1 MKIVIIGGSIAG
13 MACALSLQKSGHCV
27 SILERRSSNASGGFG
42 MILDANTCQ
51 NLREL
56 GVSISDHTHV
66 IGQYHVHDLN
76 HNFHSRQPLQGCQGI
91 ERQRLVSQM
100 RSQLQPGTIH
110 FGAEFD
116 HFIMDKNG
124 STRAAALRNGKII
137 EADLFIGAD
146 GVRSKIRRDCFPEST
161 LNSVKSVEI
170 VGMTP
175 FETIPTELQG
185 TFKKFMNYREGAAMG
200 MVPTADQKVIW
211 YFQWDLRRWPQTLLD
226 SEARSDWLKSEL
238 RRWPTLVRKV
248 VGSEDLRHCHLW
260 RTTDMDLPSRFHKG
274 NVLLVGDAAH
284 PLLTFTS
291 QGVGSALEDG
301 LTLGDT
307 LNDWNSTSVDSLDRR
322 LTDFA
327 DKRIPVLQRRL
338 KEGRSL
344 QRQFLGLESQFIGR
358 VPVCA

>member
-13 MACALSLQKSGHCV
+13 MACALSLQKKGYQV
-27 SILERRSSNASGGFG
+27 SILERRSSAASGGFG
-42 MILDANTCQ
+42 MILDATACQ
-51 NLREL
+51 NLRGL
-56 GVSISDHTHV
+56 GVSMSGHTHA

-76 HNFHSRQPLQGCQGI
+76 HNFHSRQPLQDYQGI
-91 ERQRLVSQM
+91 ERLHLVNQM
-100 RSQLQPGTIH
+100 RNQLQPGTIH

-116 HFIMDKNG
+116 HFIVDKNG
-124 STRAAALRNGKII
+124 SARAAALRNGRII

-161 LNSVKSVEI
+161 LGAVKSVEI
-170 VGMTP
+170 VGITQ
-175 FETIPTELQG
+175 FEKIPAELQG
-185 TFKKFMNYREGAAMG
+185 TFKKFMNWREGAAMG

-226 SEARSDWLKSEL
+226 SEARSGWLKTEL
-238 RRWPTLVRKV
+238 QRWPSLVRKV
-248 VGSEDLRHCHLW
+248 VGPSDLRQSHLW

-307 LNDWNSTSVDSLDRR
+307 LSDWDSTSVDSLDRR

-327 DKRIPVLQRRL
+327 YKRIPVLQRRL
-338 KEGRSL
+338 EEGRSL
-344 QRQFLGLESQFIGR
+344 QRQFLGLESHSIDR

>member
-13 MACALSLQKSGHCV
+13 MACALRLQKRGHRV
-27 SILERRSSNASGGFG
+27 SILERRSSAASGGFG
-42 MILDANTCQ
+42 MILDGTACQ

-56 GVSISDHTHV
+56 GVSMSGHTHS
-66 IGQYHVHDLN
+66 IGQYHVYDLN
-76 HNFHSRQPLQGCQGI
+76 HNFHSRQPLQDCQGI

-100 RSQLQPGTIH
+100 RNQLQPGSIQ

-116 HFIMDKNG
+116 HFIEDQNG

-170 VGMTP
+170 VGMTQ
-175 FETIPTELQG
+175 FERIPSELKG
-185 TFKKFMNYREGAAMG
+185 TFKKYLNGREGAAMG

-211 YFQWDLRRWPQTLLD
+211 YFQWDLRRWPQTLM
-226 SEARSDWLKSEL
+226 EPAARSGWLKTEL
-238 RRWPTLVRKV
+238 QRWPSLVRKV
-248 VGSEDLRHCHLW
+248 VGSKDLRHCHLW

-301 LTLGDT
+301 LILGDA
-307 LNDWNSTSVDSLDRR
+307 LSDWDSTSVDSLDRR

-327 DKRIPVLQRRL
+327 NKRIPVLQRRL
-338 KEGRSL
+338 EEGRSL
-344 QRQFLGLESQFIGR
+344 QRQFLGLESHSIDR